1 MINAIKLFNQW
12 VDSGKDNGMI
22 LNHAPSVEFM
32 LKLIP
37 DKILEN
43 DFSFMDLGCGN
54 GWVVKQVSEYEKCIY
69 ALGLDGAEKMI
80 KKARSIDTQSQYL
93 EIDINNLDLLQS
105 NNNSLIRNFDI
116 IFSMEVL
123 YYLESPKKTL
133 QHIYSQILKKGGC
146 CIIGIDH
153 YLENTASLS
162 WKKDLNVYMVTH
174 SIQEWKDLFIQAGF
188 QQVKTYQCGQNKGW
202 EGTLVF
208 YAEK

>member
-1 MINAIKLFNQW
+1 MKATNLFNNW
-12 VDSGKDNGMI
+12 VDLGKDNGMV
-22 LNHAPSVEFM
+22 LNHGPSVEFM
-32 LKLIP
+32 LNLIP
-37 DKILEN
+37 GEILAKN
-43 DFSFMDLGCGN
+43 FSFMDLGCGN
-54 GWVVKQVSEYEKCIY
+54 GWVVKKVREYEKCIY

-80 KKARSIDTQSQYL
+80 KKARSIDTQSKYL
-93 EIDINNLDLLQS
+93 EIDINNLGLLHS
-105 NNNSLIRNFDI
+105 NNKSLIRNFDV

-133 QHIYSQILKKGGC
+133 QYIYSQILKKGGC

-162 WKKDLNVYMVTH
+162 WKKDLNVYMCTY
-174 SIQEWKDLFIQAGF
+174 SIQEWKDLFTQAGF
-188 QQVKTYQCGQNKGW
+188 QHVTTYQCGKNKGW